1 MQSTLPIQ
9 GLDGLQLSDQQWNDL
24 SHRLFTRI
32 LPLIYALHIAAWYGE
47 EKEIANDIVQTT
59 LERAYVRAQQ
69 IAAGEAAPIDSL
81 FSFCWTIAHHYCIDC
96 GRREKRMIPLYT
108 CKTQQ
113 QWNLEE
119 QVSIDYDPVGDAFAR
134 LVQMSSLTAVVNLI
148 PELPPKQ
155 RRALLIN
162 LAHLSAPYFGAEPT
176 PLEIALARVGIVLR
190 DYVAMYPIDAA
201 QKNCYSSSLSL
212 AYKRLR
218 TLVRE
223 RYSSEETAA

>member
-1 MQSTLPIQ
+1 
-9 GLDGLQLSDQQWNDL
+9 
-24 SHRLFTRI
+24 
-32 LPLIYALHIAAWYGE
+32 
-47 EKEIANDIVQTT
+47 
-59 LERAYVRAQQ
+59 
-69 IAAGEAAPIDSL
+69 
-81 FSFCWTIAHHYCIDC
+81 
-96 GRREKRMIPLYT
+96 
-108 CKTQQ
+108 
-113 QWNLEE
+113 
-119 QVSIDYDPVGDAFAR
+119 
-134 LVQMSSLTAVVNLI
+134 
-148 PELPPKQ
+148 
-155 RRALLIN
+155 LLIN